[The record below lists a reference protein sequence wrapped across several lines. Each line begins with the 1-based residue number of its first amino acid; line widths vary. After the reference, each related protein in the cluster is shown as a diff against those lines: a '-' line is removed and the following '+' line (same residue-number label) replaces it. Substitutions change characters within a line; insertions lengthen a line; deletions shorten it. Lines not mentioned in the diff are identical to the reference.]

1 MWRVSVLLLVARS
14 VAAEPAKTCAPAGG
28 VLFEI
33 DQRAT
38 GKRTT
43 ATTQLFANGAWRA
56 RSFDTDGKLADA
68 EQGCLAPDVL
78 KAIATALRTA
88 PWKTTHAQ
96 PTCTLSPRWSTFKWK
111 ARSVFT
117 ERDCSGD
124 TLDEESA
131 HALDLI
137 EAYIPLVGL
146 DDDLRPRSRHPSPLC
161 RTPGCD

>member
-1 MWRVSVLLLVARS
+1 MWRVLVVLLVARL

-56 RSFDTDGKLADA
+56 QSFDIDGKLADT
-68 EQGCLAPDVL
+68 EQGCLDPDVL
-78 KAIATALRTA
+78 KAITNALRTA
-88 PWKTTHAQ
+88 RWKTVHAQ
-96 PTCTLSPRWSTFKWK
+96 STCTLSPRWSTFKWK
-111 ARSVFT
+111 KRTLFT

-124 TLDEESA
+124 TLDVDSA

-137 EAYIPLVGL
+137 EAYIPLVAL

-161 RTPGCD
+161 RAPGCD

>member
-1 MWRVSVLLLVARS
+1 MWRVLVLLLVARS
-14 VAAEPAKTCAPAGG
+14 VAADPMKTCAPAGA
-28 VLFEI
+28 VLLEI

-56 RSFDTDGKLADA
+56 RSFDTDGKLADT
-68 EQGCLAPDVL
+68 EQGCLAADAM
-78 KAIATALRTA
+78 KAITSALRTA

-96 PTCTLSPRWSTFKWK
+96 PTCTLSPRSSTFKSRK
-111 ARSVFT
+111 RTLFT

-124 TLDEESA
+124 TLDDESA

-137 EAYIPLVGL
+137 EAYIPLVAL
-146 DDDLRPRSRHPSPLC
+146 DDDLRPRSRHPSLC
-161 RTPGCD
+161 RAPGCD